1 MADDKDSGPL
11 ECYSHVQA
19 RRKVLGMTQA
29 QFAQLIGVSLATVQN
44 WERIG
49 KEQPEK
55 ELRVWQHRKLY
66 PALAGGVAG
75 VAGAAVGPLVA
86 VGAVL
91 GGPLGLFAGGLLAAL
106 AGSSLSSNVSAIED
120 TEVDVAAE
128 TIELLRRLSPS
139 ERVQFLE
146 LVTKMKGGSD
156 NGES

>member
-1 MADDKDSGPL
+1 
-11 ECYSHVQA
+11 
-19 RRKVLGMTQA
+19 MTQA